1 MERNPSRATRKFPKI
16 FSVDEEQI
24 RVPAFECLL
33 TREKTDSISP
43 SHGGF
48 ISMNKILT
56 TLLFMLIATPCLT
69 PAQQPMKKG
78 DKAWT
83 ELEATLRD
91 ANLEWLC
98 QGKYYKPNRQDCVD
112 SRAKFWDDQFFDM
125 NPGGGTQTKAQMVAA
140 QTAGA
145 KIYPDV
151 VKGEGP
157 NPTEFK
163 LMAVYNNGNFA
174 MAVDHTIFK
183 IRLNGAGQPDFDHV
197 APNNRT
203 DHWYLDETGKLAVV
217 REVTYARVFV
227 KKDGKWRP
235 AVGASATL
243 PMSK

>member
-1 MERNPSRATRKFPKI
+1 MSKIRFLLLVALMSMPSLV
-16 FSVDEEQI
+16 S
-24 RVPAFECLL
+24 
-33 TREKTDSISP
+33 
-43 SHGGF
+43 
-48 ISMNKILT
+48 
-56 TLLFMLIATPCLT
+56 
-69 PAQQPMKKG
+69 AQQTMKKG

-98 QGKYYKPNRQDCVD
+98 QGKYFKPMRQDCVD
-112 SRAKFWDDQFFDM
+112 ARAKYWDDQFFEM
-125 NPGGGTQTKAQMVAA
+125 NPGSGTQTKAQMVAG

-145 KIYPDV
+145 KTYPDV
-151 VKGEGP
+151 VQGEGP

-183 IRLNGAGQPDFDHV
+183 IRLNSAGQPDFDHV

-235 AVGASATL
+235 AVGASATR